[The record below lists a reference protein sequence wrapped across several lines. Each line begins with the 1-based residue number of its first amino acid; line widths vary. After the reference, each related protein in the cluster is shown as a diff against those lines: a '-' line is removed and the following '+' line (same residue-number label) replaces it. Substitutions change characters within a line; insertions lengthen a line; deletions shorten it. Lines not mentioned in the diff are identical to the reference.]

1 MALTHR
7 WKNFQ
12 PFIRVT
18 ERADGRQGGF
28 ESGFVTYQQRDVE
41 GESVETYRV
50 SSIEMAGRS
59 DHLMGP
65 TSALFNINEE
75 LLNADTPLESDRNLM
90 VAKSEETEKV
100 PAKSKVTPLVVAD
113 ASDTTEVTA

>member
-18 ERADGRQGGF
+18 DRANGRMGGI
-28 ESGFVTYQQRDVE
+28 ESGFVTYKQRDVD

-50 SSIEMAGRS
+50 SSFEVAGRS
-59 DHLMGP
+59 DHLAVPVQAIFG
-65 TSALFNINEE
+65 LDEE
-75 LLNADTPLESDRNLM
+75 LANTALPLEGDADLM
-90 VAKSEETEKV
+90 CSPDEATEEV

-113 ASDTTEVTA
+113 TSDTTEVTA